1 MCYAAL
7 IISEVYHLL
16 QLQKLKEVERNA
28 VKLIDISEVWP
39 ENEGKL
45 VFLQGF
51 MKVDRQL
58 ITDDLFGVQAK
69 APILIRE
76 AEMYQWVE

>member
-51 MKVDRQL
+51 MKIDRQL

>member
-16 QLQKLKEVERNA
+16 QLQKLKEVESNA

-51 MKVDRQL
+51 MKIDRQL